1 MKNNR
6 YKLLTIIVFLANS
19 MLMAQDVH
27 FTQFENV
34 PLMLNPAL
42 TGAYEGKLRIGGV
55 YRNQWS
61 NVVKGG
67 YSTPSIYADFP
78 VWKGKNGDKL
88 AFGLSLMSDRTG
100 SAQLTTNNV
109 YGSLAYHK
117 ALGGNGKHVL
127 SIGFQGGYVQKSVDR
142 SKINLGSEWNSN
154 GDFIDNGTDA
164 YILDTKFNNLDMN
177 AGLLWNSTFSNR
189 FGFYIGGAYDH
200 LMPQK
205 ENFITNAN
213 KNELKPRYKGYG
225 GLLIGLTN
233 KLRLNPQVLYET
245 QQKASEL
252 VANLVFGYDVVTAG
266 KKSATFMFGGG
277 YRNSDAGAVMAGV
290 DLDKRLKMMVS
301 YDITTSDLGAYNN
314 RNGAIE
320 FTLSWILRDTESPEV
335 RPVLFCPR
343 F

>member
-1 MKNNR
+1 MKNR
-6 YKLLTIIVFLANS
+6 IYILLAIISLSVLRS
-19 MLMAQDVH
+19 KAQDVH

-42 TGAYEGKLRIGGV
+42 TGAYDGKLRIGGV

-67 YSTPSIYADFP
+67 YSTPSLYVDFP
-78 VWKGKNGDKL
+78 VWRGKNGDKL
-88 AFGLSLMSDRTG
+88 AIGISVMSDRTG
-100 SAQLTTNNV
+100 SAQLTTNNA
-109 YGSLAYHK
+109 YGSIAYHK
-117 ALGGNGKHVL
+117 SLGAGGKHVL
-127 SIGFQGGYVQKSVDR
+127 SLGFQGGYVQKRIDR
-142 SKINLGSEWNSN
+142 TKLNLGSEWNGN

-164 YILDTKFNNLDMN
+164 YILNTTFNNLDMN
-177 AGLLWNSTFSNR
+177 AGLMWNSTFSKR
-189 FGFYIGGAYDH
+189 FGFYVGGAYDH

-205 ENFITNAN
+205 ENFITNTT
-213 KNELKPRYKGYG
+213 KNELKPRLKGYG
-225 GLLIGLTN
+225 GLIIGLTD
-233 KLRLNPQVLYET
+233 KLRVNPQVLYQT

-252 VANLVFGYDVVTAG
+252 VANVVFGYDVITSS
-266 KKSATFMFGGG
+266 KKTATFMFGGG

-290 DLDKRLKMMVS
+290 DLDKRVKMMVS
-301 YDITTSDLGAYNN
+301 YDITTSDLAAYNN